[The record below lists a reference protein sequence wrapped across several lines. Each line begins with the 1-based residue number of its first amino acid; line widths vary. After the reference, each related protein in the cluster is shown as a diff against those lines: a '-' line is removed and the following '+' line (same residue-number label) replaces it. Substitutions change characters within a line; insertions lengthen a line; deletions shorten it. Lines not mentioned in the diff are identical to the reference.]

1 MLFCFT
7 FITMVGG
14 NPQHDTYGFRN
25 WQNPSAFAEYRTAG
39 NLGRFQGFLAA
50 IWSAAFCIVGP
61 EYISMTAGEA
71 AYPRTFIKTAYKTI
85 YYRFGLFFILGS
97 LCVGIVVSF
106 NDPTIQAILAGESSK
121 KGGGSSPYVIAMKN
135 LEIAVLPDIV
145 NALLITSVFSAGN
158 TVTYCA
164 TRSLYGL
171 ALEGRAPKIL
181 SKTTSKGVPVYAFM
195 VVLAFP
201 FLSFL
206 QLSNNSSKVLNWL
219 VSLVTAGALIDYL
232 VICITFIQFYRACK
246 AQGIDRRSFPY
257 FGYFQP
263 YCAYIGVAAM
273 TLILL
278 FYGYTAFDPW
288 SVEKFF
294 QNYTMQL
301 VAPILYLGWK
311 LLHKTKLVSPS
322 DLDLVWERPLIDAY
336 EASLPNNPPTFWQEM
351 HEMIGIK
358 RKETKNPDA

>member
-1 MLFCFT
+1 
-7 FITMVGG
+7 
-14 NPQHDTYGFRN
+14 
-25 WQNPSAFAEYRTAG
+25 
-39 NLGRFQGFLAA
+39 
-50 IWSAAFCIVGP
+50 
-61 EYISMTAGEA
+61 MTAGEA

-121 KGGGSSPYVIAMKN
+121 KGGGSSHYVIAMKN

-158 TVTYCA
+158 TLTYCA
-164 TRSLYGL
+164 TRSLYEL

-181 SKTTSKGVPVYAFM
+181 SKTTAKGVPIYAFI

-206 QLSNNSSKVLNWL
+206 QLSNNSSEVLNWL
-219 VSLVTAGALIDYL
+219 
-232 VICITFIQFYRACK
+232 FYRACK

-257 FGYFQP
+257 FGYLQP

-273 TLILL
+273 IFVLL

-311 LLHKTKLVSPS
+311 FVHGTKAISPS
-322 DLDLVWERPLIDAY
+322 ELDLVWERPLIDAY
-336 EASLPNNPPTFWQEM
+336 EASLPDNPPTFWQEM

-358 RKETKNPDA
+358 RKGTKDSDA